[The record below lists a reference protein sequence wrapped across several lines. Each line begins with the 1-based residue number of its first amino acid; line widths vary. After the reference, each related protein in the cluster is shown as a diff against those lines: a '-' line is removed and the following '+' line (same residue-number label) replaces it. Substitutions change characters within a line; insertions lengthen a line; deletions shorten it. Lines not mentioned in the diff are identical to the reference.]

1 MNRRSNQGMKN
12 QQRISQGHRS
22 AQNGGI
28 DGSLPAKKNGAIA
41 RGPLGSAASSEI
53 PGKSEE
59 LAALTSLAG
68 HIAHEINNPLEYITN
83 YLYLLSDSLPEGFKG
98 RDYLDKIEKGIGNL
112 AALARSLLELSRAA
126 DAEFHPL
133 NALKTLDEAIEA
145 FQRLL
150 RERNVRLLKN
160 YQCPDC
166 TVSGSEP
173 MLRQVFSS
181 VIENALDAM
190 AGDAGTLSI
199 TVSRGNAM
207 LFLEFSDTGSGISE
221 ENLEKLFTPFFT
233 TKKSIEKRG
242 TGLGLVLC
250 YNFIMRHQGA
260 IRVASTAGEGTT
272 VTITLPLLGR
282 G

>member
-1 MNRRSNQGMKN
+1 MKN

-22 AQNGGI
+22 AQNGGN
-28 DGSLPAKKNGAIA
+28 DGSRPAKKNGVIA
-41 RGPLGSAASSEI
+41 PGPLGSAAPSEI
-53 PGKSEE
+53 PEKSDE
-59 LAALTSLAG
+59 LTALTSLAG

-83 YLYLLSDSLPEGFKG
+83 YLYLLADSLPAGFTG
-98 RDYLDKIEKGIGNL
+98 REYLHKIEKGIGNL

-133 NALKTLDEAIEA
+133 NALKTLDEALEA
-145 FQRLL
+145 FQQRL

-160 YQCPDC
+160 YQCPAC
-166 TVSGSEP
+166 TVNGSES
-173 MLRQVFSS
+173 MLLQVFS
-181 VIENALDAM
+181 IIIDNALDATT
-190 AGDAGTLSI
+190 GEAGTLSI
-199 TVSRGNAM
+199 TASRGNAA

-221 ENLEKLFTPFFT
+221 ESLKKLFTPFFT

-250 YNFIMRHQGA
+250 YNFIMRHQGT
-260 IRVASTAGEGTT
+260 IRVASSAGAGTT
-272 VTITLPLLGR
+272 VTITLPLLGH